1 MLPIAG
7 AFNHLLEYKSAIIAG
22 GGAGLDELRHDDM
35 AFGPT
40 PGIEL
45 AALIGN
51 GKIMLRLAPGR
62 HPHVER
68 GT

>member
-1 MLPIAG
+1 VFPVAS
-7 AFNHLLEYKSAIIAG
+7 AFNHLLEYRSPIIAG
-22 GGAGLDELRHDDM
+22 GGAGLDELRHDIV
-35 AFGPT
+35 AFGPA

-51 GKIMLRLAPGR
+51 GKVMLRLAPGG